1 MSRSREILALI
12 PARGGSKSI
21 PRKNLRLVAGKPLL
35 AHSIGQA
42 KGSRL
47 ITRVMVSTEDPEIA
61 EVARQHGAEVPFLRP
76 AELAQDET
84 PDLPV
89 FQHALAWLQA
99 HERYAPDVVVH
110 LRPTAP
116 VRRVEVIDL
125 AIRTFLE
132 HPEVDSLRSVSVAS
146 QSPYKMWVIGED
158 GCLEPVVKRGALE
171 SWNLPRQLL
180 PRVYWQNGYLD
191 VTRPEVIHAGSM
203 TGRRILP
210 FVVDEACVEIDY
222 AEQLALA
229 ERLLAD
235 PQANAL
241 KASPAAERFPS

>member
-12 PARGGSKSI
+12 LARGGSKSV

-35 AHSIGQA
+35 AHSIEQA

-61 EVARQHGAEVPFLRP
+61 EVARQWKAEVPFLRP

-89 FQHALAWLQA
+89 FQHALVWLQA
-99 HERYAPDVVVH
+99 HERYEPDVVGH

-125 AIRTFLE
+125 AIQTFLE
-132 HPEVDSLRSVSVAS
+132 HPEADSLRSVSMAS

-158 GCLEPVVKRGALE
+158 GCLEPVARRGDLE

-191 VTRPEVIHAGSM
+191 VIRPEVILQSGSM
-203 TGRRILP
+203 TGTRILP
-210 FVVDEACVEIDY
+210 FVIDEPCIEIDY
-222 AEQLALA
+222 EEHLQLA
-229 ERLLAD
+229 ERLIVAGTGLQTSLA
-235 PQANAL
+235 
-241 KASPAAERFPS
+241 SERLPS